1 MQRRVDKAP
10 ADANKTF
17 LARAAEEQ
25 RELALLAQFMRHN
38 SVASLARAIA
48 ARSDG
53 SVRAADL
60 IAAAGLSQRA
70 DG

>member
-1 MQRRVDKAP
+1 MQRLVDKAP

-25 RELALLAQFMRHN
+25 RELALLTQFMRHN